1 MLSIIIIKYMIRMN
15 IYISI
20 KKVIVKGIQLHG
32 NKTYT
37 HFVFFVLSFFKV
49 RRVVVKSNKFLI
61 LSYNIEEDI

>member
-20 KKVIVKGIQLHG
+20 KKVIVKGIQMHG

-37 HFVFFVLSFFKV
+37 HFFFVLSFFKV

>member
-1 MLSIIIIKYMIRMN
+1 MLSIIIMKYMIR

-20 KKVIVKGIQLHG
+20 KKVIVKGIQMHG

>member
-1 MLSIIIIKYMIRMN
+1 MLSIIIIKYMIQ

-37 HFVFFVLSFFKV
+37 HFFFVYLSLKF
-49 RRVVVKSNKFLI
+49 VVS
-61 LSYNIEEDI
+61 LSSQISF

>member
-1 MLSIIIIKYMIRMN
+1 M
-15 IYISI
+15 
-20 KKVIVKGIQLHG
+20 HG

>member
-1 MLSIIIIKYMIRMN
+1 MIRMN

-20 KKVIVKGIQLHG
+20 KKVIVKGIQMHG

-49 RRVVVKSNKFLI
+49 RRVVVKSNQFLI